1 MNKRKAPKREKLD
14 VESILPEN
22 PEGILSVPM
31 PEPDLQTGAMN
42 ELAKRIW
49 NNQSVSLSP
58 RERVERIKRGLLGQ
72 GFDDFSTLSLPIE
85 GFERFL

>member
-1 MNKRKAPKREKLD
+1 MSKKPTATKTAVPEQAEMAELDPMNA
-14 VESILPEN
+14 
-22 PEGILSVPM
+22 
-31 PEPDLQTGAMN
+31 
-42 ELAKRIW
+42 LAKRIW

-58 RERVERIKRGLLGQ
+58 RERVERIKRGLLDQ